1 MCTDWDIRS
10 LDHPKAARDTCVALR
25 VSRPSSVHLLSTR
38 RTGSKANARHTLQ
51 RSELRVRLR
60 AITRVNPSPQSA
72 GQMQPTSS
80 QDTQGPRQPTSL
92 TVATAFVSF
101 FLVHLMSSVC
111 VSCVR
116 ISSDTRGVGSID
128 HEIYSRCSSD
138 PKSRLGRFVILGH
151 SRSLFLGLFVV
162 VEEVQS
168 SVAYSSVV
176 DSVRRFFPSLGGQKV
191 FWPIIEHLFVDR
203 GCPLI
208 HKGFARCW
216 NFSCFFVGRQAAR
229 CGRGL

>member
-1 MCTDWDIRS
+1 
-10 LDHPKAARDTCVALR
+10 
-25 VSRPSSVHLLSTR
+25 
-38 RTGSKANARHTLQ
+38 
-51 RSELRVRLR
+51 
-60 AITRVNPSPQSA
+60 
-72 GQMQPTSS
+72 MQPTSS
-80 QDTQGPRQPTSL
+80 YDAQGPRQPTSL
-92 TVATAFVSF
+92 TVATAFQGF

-111 VSCVR
+111 VMCVR
-116 ISSDTRGVGSID
+116 ISTVLEVLGSTD
-128 HEIYSRCSSD
+128 LEIYSRCSSD

-191 FWPIIEHLFVDR
+191 FWSIIEHLFVDR

-216 NFSCFFVGRQAAR
+216 ISRVSFVGRQAAR